1 MKPEMIPAS
10 VSVVIPCFNAEETIL
25 RALESVQAQT
35 MPIMEIICVDDCS
48 SDHTLQLIEEFKARA
63 SSPRMQLLRTL
74 RNSGPSLG
82 RNLGWDAAAG
92 DFVAFLDADDAW
104 YPDKIAIQ
112 SGWMREHTQI
122 DLCGHA
128 HTIDA
133 PDYTAGPMS
142 TKTTIKA
149 LGIAPEEII
158 LSNPFVTPS
167 VMVKR
172 ALKFRF
178 EPTRR
183 YTEDYLLW
191 MQICLNGHPV
201 AMLDVPLVSVSKDRG
216 KEKLSRN
223 YFKMRM
229 GDIENYWQLWREQK
243 ISFFKMCL
251 LIPFSL
257 LKFFLLITFPDAHS
271 AIKRRLFTKPLQE
284 NSR

>member
-1 MKPEMIPAS
+1 MISAS

-35 MPIMEIICVDDCS
+35 LPVLEIICVDDCS
-48 SDHTLQLIEEFKARA
+48 TDQTARIIETFRA
-63 SSPRMQLLRTL
+63 NHSTVRLLNTS
-74 RNSGPSLG
+74 RNSGPSTV
-82 RNLGWDAAAG
+82 RNLAWDAASG
-92 DFVAFLDADDAW
+92 DYVAFLDADDQW
-104 YPDKIAIQ
+104 HPEKIAVQ
-112 SGWMREHTQI
+112 YRWMCEHPQV

-128 HTIDA
+128 HVIGLPNRAVDPA
-133 PDYTAGPMS
+133 PAKMTF
-142 TKTTIKA
+142 KA
-149 LGIAPEEII
+149 FGIAPEEIL

-178 EPTRR
+178 EPERR

-191 MQICLNGHPV
+191 MQICLDGHRV
-201 AMLDVPLVSVSKDRG
+201 VMLDAPLVFVSKGRG
-216 KEKLSRN
+216 REKLSGN
-223 YFKMRM
+223 YFKMRV

-284 NSR
+284 NSQ